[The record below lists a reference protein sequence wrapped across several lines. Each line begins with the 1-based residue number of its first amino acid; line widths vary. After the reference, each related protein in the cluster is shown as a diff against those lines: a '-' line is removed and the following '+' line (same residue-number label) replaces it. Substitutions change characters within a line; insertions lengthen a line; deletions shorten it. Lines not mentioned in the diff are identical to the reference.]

1 MVAQPDRRLR
11 RTRKLIQNA
20 LFNLMQTTPYRK
32 IRISQIAEEADIS
45 RSTFYQH
52 FETKDAL
59 LLSVADEII
68 ESYFQAIDEMLL
80 GSDKSPTRLLFSKW
94 QENLERM
101 KLILDAGMEF
111 RIYQRL
117 RMFNTQRRVED
128 RLRNPLLDDYIR
140 TMLDGACFAL
150 LLRWTRDQA
159 LIPVAQMEQLFA
171 ALQIDAMFETLG
183 ETLPDFGKL

>member
-20 LFNLMQTTPYRK
+20 LFNLMQTSPYRK

-117 RMFNTQRRVED
+117 RMFNTQRIVED

-183 ETLPDFGKL
+183 ETLPDFGK

>member
-1 MVAQPDRRLR
+1 MAAKPDRRLR

-20 LFNLMQTTPYRK
+20 LFKLMQTTPYRK

-68 ESYFQAIDEMLL
+68 ESYFQAIDKVLL

-111 RIYQRL
+111 RIYQHL

-128 RLRNPLLDDYIR
+128 RIRNPLLDDYIR

-150 LLRWTRDQA
+150 LLRWTHDQA

-171 ALQIDAMFETLG
+171 GLQIDAMFETLG
-183 ETLPDFGKL
+183 ETLPDFGK

>member
-1 MVAQPDRRLR
+1 MVSKPDRRLR

-20 LFNLMQTTPYRK
+20 LFKLMQTTPYRK

-68 ESYFQAIDEMLL
+68 ESYFRAIDEVLL

-94 QENLERM
+94 QENLEQM

-111 RIYQRL
+111 RIYQHL
-117 RMFNTQRRVED
+117 RMYNSQRRVED
-128 RLRNPLLDDYIR
+128 RIRNPLLDDYIR

-150 LLRWTRDQA
+150 LLRWTHDQA

-171 ALQIDAMFETLG
+171 ALKIDAMFETLG
-183 ETLPDFGKL
+183 KTLPDFGK